1 MEVKKIIMKNKIFF
15 TFKRLKCPV
24 GNCILWYIDFMKT
37 NKKENLN
44 SIRKSIQPDKA
55 EKIASSF
62 PDLNIAWL
70 MTGEGDMI
78 KGTIT
83 QNANGDNNTQIA
95 GNGNHINNAAT
106 LDKAIDEISAM
117 RKLLE
122 TAIQN
127 NKEQADKFFS
137 IIERI
142 TTK

>member
-1 MEVKKIIMKNKIFF
+1 
-15 TFKRLKCPV
+15 
-24 GNCILWYIDFMKT
+24 
-37 NKKENLN
+37 
-44 SIRKSIQPDKA
+44 
-55 EKIASSF
+55 
-62 PDLNIAWL
+62 
-70 MTGEGDMI
+70 MI
-78 KGTIT
+78 KGTIA
-83 QNANGDNNTQIA
+83 QNAKGDNNTQIA

-142 TTK
+142 TNK